1 LKNIILTIIVIPLLF
16 ACNDESILVEA
27 CKELNGFCE
36 TGIVADSACKAER
49 KHVLLLA
56 YELEDETRKY
66 KAPLQYQQLLG
77 LEALSKCSYKQ
88 SLIEYVPINQK
99 FPKISKIPPHERT
112 TEEADII
119 SSYSVS
125 IAKRKRTKREN
136 YLNSNA
142 YLNQLAKDTTDA
154 TYPYLLYWQ
163 WSRKK
168 NKQAIK
174 RLISLHDLGHAVEY
188 DLLYRLAQESSGYD
202 PKASKSLLFK
212 TLEGYPASLYSDKT
226 DAEIRNA
233 AFHASSDSDRIHYP
247 VLRSLIQLSF
257 KSEEYETAYVLAQ
270 VLHMNKDRSAD
281 SEMIIEFMKDQSADL
296 SKLDRVAN
304 DIDDA
309 LDDGRFK
316 RFHYTL
322 LKG

>member
-1 LKNIILTIIVIPLLF
+1 LKKFILTILIIPLLS
-16 ACNDESILVEA
+16 ACNDELTLVEA
-27 CKELNGFCE
+27 CQELNGFCE
-36 TGIVADSACKAER
+36 TGIVADSACKIER

-56 YELEDETRKY
+56 YELEGVKEQH

-77 LEALSKCSYKQ
+77 LEALSECAYKQ

-99 FPKISKIPPHERT
+99 FPNISKKPPHERT
-112 TEEADII
+112 EKEVALVN
-119 SSYSVS
+119 SYSASV
-125 IAKRKRTKREN
+125 AKRKQAKRQN
-136 YLNSNA
+136 YFNSKA
-142 YLNQLAKDTTDA
+142 YLNQLAKDTIDS

-168 NKQAIK
+168 NQQAID
-174 RLISLHDLGHAVEY
+174 RLISLHDLGHVVEY
-188 DLLYRLAQESSGYD
+188 DLLYRLAQESSSYD
-202 PKASKSLLFK
+202 PEASKSLFFK
-212 TLEGYPASLYSDKT
+212 TLEGYPKSLYSDKT
-226 DAEIRNA
+226 DAEIKRA
-233 AFHASSDSDRIHYP
+233 PFHASSDSGRIHYP
-247 VLRSLIQLSF
+247 VLRSLVQLSF
-257 KSEEYETAYVLAQ
+257 KDEEYEAAYVLAQ

-281 SEMIIEFMKDQSADL
+281 SEMIIQFMKGKITDL

-309 LDDGRFK
+309 LEDGRFK